1 MKTSGLLRQITLPIV
16 VLLVLIVTLSS
27 FLFFRAFAAFYEEDV
42 LQRNSDSAN
51 YISTIVSDFLNGCYA
66 SAEEMLQ
73 NPAVTSMRT
82 EDQTPFF
89 AQAVKRYPYMEL
101 IYVQNENGDQTGR
114 SSGTL
119 GNRKNRWWFT
129 QMSQTK
135 KPFISKS
142 YYSIATNMPCASVFF
157 PMYQANQ
164 WRGVFAIDIKL
175 SDLQNLID
183 KYSNTKAGSYSFII
197 DGEGCVVAH
206 PDTSYIEEL
215 YNFRK
220 NTRTVSKKDSSGS
233 VMKDSQGNVS
243 TEEVPIEV
251 SESLKNAINQA
262 LQGNNGMQSVEID
275 GTQYYA
281 GYSPVVLSGESDNWA
296 VITVQSRAN
305 FVSQLRN
312 KMLKVL
318 PVLAINMLV
327 GIILIILVIRRITAS
342 IRRLIPAIEQMS
354 HGDFSGHLQLKDVK
368 NDEIGQLAQN
378 TAKLTQNLGELI
390 SSIIASSNE
399 IRDSAGQINTLTQ
412 NSVNLI
418 ATGLEQTRKVTGV
431 SEKQMQDTDS
441 QKQSLRQAVETME
454 NLVDLIE
461 RQSGSIAETASFIE
475 GMTQNSNSV
484 TENSAN
490 VKLHVI
496 KLFENLEK
504 AVKIQDEINANI
516 QTSAEETEKLHDV
529 NNAIGSIAS
538 QTNLLAMN
546 AAIEAAHAGDAGK
559 GFAVVAEE
567 IRKLSEDSSE
577 QLQQSE
583 ENISAITEN
592 ISTIVELNKE
602 YGQLLNKI
610 QNLVETVKNLSE
622 QTQNETEK
630 SARKTG
636 DALNLVTQINSIA
649 STISSESLGMQKSLN
664 YLIASSENVSSGA
677 RQIQEEAG
685 NLNTAMATIDDALK
699 GTMEVSIK
707 NSEIVS
713 KLSDKVKEF
722 KI

>member
-1 MKTSGLLRQITLPIV
+1 MKVSGLLKQITVPVV
-16 VLLVLIVTLSS
+16 VLLITIVALSS
-27 FLFFRAFAAFYEEDV
+27 FLFFNVFAAFYEEDG
-42 LQRNSDSAN
+42 LQRNFESAN
-51 YISTIVSDFLNGCYA
+51 YISNIVGDFLNGCYA

-73 NPAVTSMRT
+73 NPAVFSMQT
-82 EDQTPFF
+82 EQQTPFF

-101 IYVQNENGDQTGR
+101 IYAQDENGEQTGR

-129 QMSQTK
+129 QMEQSK

-142 YYSIATNMPCASVFF
+142 YYSIATNMPCTSVFF
-157 PMYQANQ
+157 PVYQANQ

-175 SDLQNLID
+175 SDLQNLIAS
-183 KYSNTKAGSYSFII
+183 YSNEKAGSYSFII

-206 PDTSYIEEL
+206 PNTTYIEEL

-220 NTRTVSKKDSSGS
+220 NTRTVSKKDSSGN
-233 VMKDSQGNVS
+233 VLKDSQGNIA

-251 SESLKNAINQA
+251 SDSLKNIINLV
-262 LQGNNGMQSVEID
+262 LQGKTGMQRVEIENA
-275 GTQYYA
+275 QYYA
-281 GYSPVVLSGESDNWA
+281 GYSPVALNGASDSWA
-296 VITVQSRAN
+296 VITVQSKTNFAN
-305 FVSQLRN
+305 QLRS
-312 KMLKVL
+312 KMMKVL
-318 PVLAINMLV
+318 PVLIAIVFAGVILLV
-327 GIILIILVIRRITAS
+327 LIIRKITSS
-342 IRRLIPAIEQMS
+342 IRSLIPAIEQIS
-354 HGDFSGHLQLKDVK
+354 RGDFSSQVQVK
-368 NDEIGQLAQN
+368 SRQNDEIGQLAQN
-378 TAKLTQNLGELI
+378 TAKLTRNLGELI
-390 SSIIASSNE
+390 RSIIASSDE
-399 IRDSAGQINTLTQ
+399 IHDSADQINRLTQ

-418 ATGLEQTRKVTGV
+418 ATGLDQTQKVTAV
-431 SEKQMQDTDS
+431 SVKQMQDAEN
-441 QKQSLRQAVETME
+441 QKQSLLQAVETMK

-461 RQSGSIAETASFIE
+461 TQSGSIAETARFIE
-475 GMTQNSNSV
+475 EMTQNSNSV

-490 VKLHVI
+490 VRLHVI
-496 KLFENLEK
+496 NLFDNLEK
-504 AVKIQDEINANI
+504 AVKIQDEINSNI

-577 QLQQSE
+577 QLRQSE
-583 ENISAITEN
+583 DNISAITEN
-592 ISTIVELNKE
+592 ISTIVGLNKE
-602 YGQLLNKI
+602 YGLLLTKI
-610 QNLVETVKNLSE
+610 QNLVEIVKKLSE
-622 QTQNETEK
+622 QTQSETEE

-649 STISSESLGMQKSLN
+649 STISNESLGMQQSLN
-664 YLIASSENVSSGA
+664 QLITNSENVSSGA
-677 RQIQEEAG
+677 KQIQNEAS
-685 NLNTAMATIDDALK
+685 NLNTAMGTIDSALK
-699 GTMEVSIK
+699 STMEVSVK

-713 KLSDKVKEF
+713 KLSGEVQEF